1 MPNCIGNAFQ
11 VYFTIFLIKAQHTGG
26 AFCGYI
32 RTCAAH
38 AVRYGFYA
46 GVSFGTKQRIF
57 IFSFPRQR
65 QNCHFPHVLILYML
79 PYGLFPERQRN
90 ENLELPVLNI
100 RNELPAVFAADS
112 LHVAHSVA
120 MVPDSAPRTL
130 YKCHFN
136 SLLRLA
142 AVAHGNFKRTLRL

>member
-46 GVSFGTKQRIF
+46 GFLSEPNSGFLYFPSRGSGKTVI
-57 IFSFPRQR
+57 FPR
-65 QNCHFPHVLILYML
+65 
-79 PYGLFPERQRN
+79 
-90 ENLELPVLNI
+90 
-100 RNELPAVFAADS
+100 S
-112 LHVAHSVA
+112 HSVY
-120 MVPDSAPRTL
+120 APLRIISRT
-130 YKCHFN
+130 
-136 SLLRLA
+136 A
-142 AVAHGNFKRTLRL
+142 AK